1 MNIMTAYD
9 NPEEHSGPTMRGM
22 PAYWGG
28 SKTANFPVGTVAIDR
43 DGDAWSRREDGWWW
57 AGDRI
62 NPFPRED
69 LPLLNGPFVVVY
81 VPKGGVMTDPIQQR
95 PADADVI
102 AARLKEY
109 LETDYFAGAIKDI
122 YTLINHAAFLEKK
135 VADLKAAIARMQEEN
150 ANE

>member
-1 MNIMTAYD
+1 MKIMTAYD
-9 NPEEHSGPTMRGM
+9 DPEEHSGPTMRGM

-69 LPLLNGPFVVVY
+69 LPLLNGPFIVVY
-81 VPKGGVMTDPIQQR
+81 VPKGEDR
-95 PADADVI
+95 
-102 AARLKEY
+102 
-109 LETDYFAGAIKDI
+109 
-122 YTLINHAAFLEKK
+122 
-135 VADLKAAIARMQEEN
+135 
-150 ANE
+150 